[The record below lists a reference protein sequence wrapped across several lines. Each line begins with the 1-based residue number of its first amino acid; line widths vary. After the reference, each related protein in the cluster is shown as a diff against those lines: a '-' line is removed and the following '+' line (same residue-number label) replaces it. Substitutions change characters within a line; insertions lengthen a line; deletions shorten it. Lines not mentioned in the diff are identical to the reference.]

1 MATKMKLGN
10 LDIFVLSDGLFR
22 LDGGAMFGVVPR
34 VLWEKSDPPDEK
46 NRILMGLNCLL
57 VIRGKEK
64 ILIDTGIGDKFDAKF
79 GGMFSVQREKTLL
92 DQLADLSLQPEDIT
106 HVIMSHMHFDHIG
119 WNTRRNAAGEIAP
132 TFPHA
137 TYFAQRGEY
146 EAANHPD
153 ERSRAS
159 YLKWNWEALEKSG
172 QLQLLDGTC
181 EVLPG
186 IESFLAPGHTLY
198 HTIVKVKSAGK
209 TAAFMADLV
218 PTTSHLKTAYVM
230 GYDLYPKLTMENKPK
245 ILQQAF
251 EEKWL
256 LIFEHAPR
264 IKAGYLQQAAEGNWK
279 VEQIKLDT

>member
-1 MATKMKLGN
+1 MKFGD

-57 VIRGKEK
+57 VIRGQEK
-64 ILIDTGIGDKFDAKF
+64 ILIDTGMGNKFDAKF
-79 GGMFSVQREKTLL
+79 GGMFGVQREKTLL
-92 DQLADLSLQPEDIT
+92 EHLAGLNVQPEDIT

-119 WNTRRNAAGEIAP
+119 WNTRRNAAGEIVP
-132 TFPHA
+132 TFPNA
-137 TYFAQRGEY
+137 KYFAQRGEY
-146 EAANHPD
+146 EVANHPD
-153 ERSRAS
+153 DRSRAS

-172 QLQLLDGTC
+172 QLQLLNGTC

-186 IESFLAPGHTLY
+186 IESFLTPGHTLH
-198 HTIVKVKSAGK
+198 HTIVKIKSAGK
-209 TAAFMADLV
+209 TVAFMADLV

-230 GYDLYPKLTMENKPK
+230 GYDLYPKTTMEIKPK

-264 IKAGYLQQAAEGNWK
+264 IKAGYLQQVEGNWK
-279 VEQIKLDT
+279 VESIVL

>member
-1 MATKMKLGN
+1 MKFGD
-10 LDIFVLSDGLFR
+10 LDIFVVSDGLFR

-34 VLWEKSDPPDEK
+34 VLWERTDPPDEK

-57 VIRGKEK
+57 VIRDDER
-64 ILIDTGIGDKFDAKF
+64 ILIDTGIGDKFDEKF
-79 GGMFSVQREKTLL
+79 GSMFDIHREKTLL
-92 DQLADLSLQPEDIT
+92 DQLADFDVQPADIT
-106 HVIMSHMHFDHIG
+106 HVIMSHLHFDHIG
-119 WNTRRNAAGEIAP
+119 WNTRRNAAGEIVP
-132 TFPHA
+132 TFPNA
-137 TYFAQRGEY
+137 IYFAQRGEY
-146 EAANHPD
+146 EVANNPD
-153 ERSRAS
+153 DRSRAS

-172 QLQLLDGTC
+172 QLQLLNGTG

-186 IESFLAPGHTLY
+186 IESFLAPGHTLH

-209 TAAFMADLV
+209 TVAFMADLV

-230 GYDLYPKLTMENKPK
+230 GYDLYPKMTMEIKPK

-264 IKAGYLQQAAEGNWK
+264 IKAGYLQQVEGNWK
-279 VEQIKLDT
+279 VESIVL

>member
-1 MATKMKLGN
+1 MKLGN

-34 VLWEKSDPPDEK
+34 VLWERSDPPDEK

-57 VIRGKEK
+57 IIRDHEK
-64 ILIDTGIGDKFDAKF
+64 ILIDTGVGDKFDEKF
-79 GGMFSVQREKTLL
+79 GTMFGIHREKTLL
-92 DQLADLSLQPEDIT
+92 DQLTDLNLQPEDIT

-119 WNTRRNAAGEIAP
+119 WNTRRNAAGEIVP
-132 TFPHA
+132 TFPNA
-137 TYFAQRGEY
+137 IYFAQRGEY
-146 EAANHPD
+146 EVANNPD
-153 ERSRAS
+153 DRSRAS

-172 QLQLLDGTC
+172 QLQLLNGTC
-181 EVLPG
+181 EVLPD

-198 HTIVKVKSAGK
+198 HTIVKIKSADK
-209 TAAFMADLV
+209 TAAFLADLV
-218 PTTSHLKTAYVM
+218 PTTSHLKTPYVM
-230 GYDLYPKLTMENKPK
+230 GYDLYPKLTMETKPK

-264 IKAGYLQQAAEGNWK
+264 IKAGYLQQVEGNWK
-279 VEQIKLDT
+279 VEQVLL

>member
-1 MATKMKLGN
+1 MKFGDF
-10 LDIFVLSDGLFR
+10 DIFVVSDGLFR

-57 VIRGKEK
+57 IIRSQEK
-64 ILIDTGIGDKFDAKF
+64 ILIDTGMGDKFDAKF
-79 GGMFSVQREKTLL
+79 GGMFGVQREKTLL
-92 DQLADLSLQPEDIT
+92 DHLAGLNVQPEDIT

-119 WNTRRNAAGEIAP
+119 WNTRRDAAGEIVP
-132 TFPHA
+132 TFPNA
-137 TYFAQRGEY
+137 LYFAQRGEY
-146 EAANHPD
+146 EVANNPD
-153 ERSRAS
+153 DRSRAS
-159 YLKWNWEALEKSG
+159 YLKWNWGALEKSG
-172 QLQLLDGTC
+172 QLQLLNGTC

-186 IESFLAPGHTLY
+186 IESFLAPGHTLH
-198 HTIVKVKSAGK
+198 HTIVKIKSAGK
-209 TAAFMADLV
+209 TVAFMADLV

-230 GYDLYPKLTMENKPK
+230 GYDLYPKTTMEIKPK

-264 IKAGYLQQAAEGNWK
+264 IKAGYLQQVEGNWK
-279 VEQIKLDT
+279 VESVVL